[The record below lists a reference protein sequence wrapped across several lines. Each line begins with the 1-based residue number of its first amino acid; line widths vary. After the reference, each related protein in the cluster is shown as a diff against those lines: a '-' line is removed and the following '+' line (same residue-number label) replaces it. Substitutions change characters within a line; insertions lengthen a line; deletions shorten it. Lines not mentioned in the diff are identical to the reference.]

1 MTMSAQAAALGGKVA
16 LVTGGSGGIGAAAA
30 GLLAEAGATVVV
42 GYHRSGARASAVAAA
57 LPGAGHV
64 ALPAPMDDSEALG
77 ALAAAIGNHFG
88 RLDILVNSA
97 GMTRPVPHKDLDGLT
112 DELIDEVFRVNWRGP
127 FATIRAVQPLL
138 RQGGEGLIVNI
149 SSIAATTGVGSSIA
163 YCGAKAGLDV
173 MTVALARALAP
184 EIRVLAVSP
193 GVVDT
198 EFVAGRTADV
208 NAKLAA
214 GTPLRRI
221 ASTTEVA
228 RAVLACATLLT
239 FSTGSI
245 IQVDGGRHL

>member
-1 MTMSAQAAALGGKVA
+1 MSMSAPTTALAGKVA
-16 LVTGGSGGIGAAAA
+16 FISGGSGGIGAAAA
-30 GLLAEAGATVVV
+30 GLLAEAGATIIL
-42 GYHRSGARASAVAAA
+42 GYHRNPTKAAAVAVA
-57 LPGAGHV
+57 LPGSGHV
-64 ALPAPMDDSEALG
+64 ALPAPMDDSAALG
-77 ALAAAIGNHFG
+77 KLAGEIGDRFG

-97 GMTRPVPHKDLDGLT
+97 GMTRPVPHPDLDGLT
-112 DELIDEVFRVNWRGP
+112 DEIIDEVFRVNWRGP
-127 FATIRAVQPLL
+127 FATIRAMRPWLQQSPA
-138 RQGGEGLIVNI
+138 GLIVNV

-198 EFVAGRTADV
+198 EFVAGRTAEM
-208 NAKLAA
+208 NAKIAA
-214 GTPLRRI
+214 STPLRRV
-221 ASTTEVA
+221 ASTAEVA
-228 RAVLACATLLT
+228 KAVLACATLLT